1 MPINITLGRVE
12 DHITPSD
19 RRAILS
25 VFEARNGFSTWF
37 SMGGSKKYYLE
48 IDLSMFGEAWY
59 FFNTR
64 RRFRG
69 KIKEMKQ
76 HLRIETS

>member
-25 VFEARNGFSTWF
+25 VFEAHNGFSTWF

-48 IDLSMFGEAWY
+48 IDLSRFGEAWY

-64 RRFRG
+64 RIYRG
-69 KIKEMKQ
+69 KLKEMKQ